1 MRNFGNNVQMH
12 GPAVKW
18 FVSYER
24 TMLSGLST
32 KMNPRSI
39 PCWKRGRASSSVSNT
54 HSSDLNEL
62 ASSNR
67 KYIDISTFQLEI
79 NCTNR

>member
-12 GPAVKW
+12 GPAVEW

-32 KMNPRSI
+32 KMNSRST